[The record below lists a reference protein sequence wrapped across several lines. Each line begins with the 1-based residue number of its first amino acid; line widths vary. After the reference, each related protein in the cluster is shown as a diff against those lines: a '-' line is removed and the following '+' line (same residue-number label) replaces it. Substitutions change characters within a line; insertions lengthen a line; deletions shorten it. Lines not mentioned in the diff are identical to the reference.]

1 MKLLLRNYIKTFEGL
16 SKEVWWLSLITF
28 VNRFGAMVIP
38 FLSIYL
44 NESIGIT
51 VNNVGWIMSA
61 YGLGSVVGSYIG
73 GKLTDFIGYYKV
85 ILMSLFFTGINFL
98 WVMHVSD
105 FWELCLSFF
114 ILITLADMGR
124 PAFFVALSAY
134 SKPENKTRS
143 LTLLR
148 LAINLGMG
156 AGPVI
161 GGLLIGTVGYH
172 ALFYADGFTCL
183 FAAIL
188 MMHVLNPKKAKEV
201 DTEVIVENPVA
212 PGKDITYVYFLIGL
226 MLFAMAFLPLFTV
239 VPLYYRSIYE
249 ISELNI
255 GLLMGI
261 NPLLIVL
268 LEMPLVAWLLKKKYN
283 NIQLTIMGIV
293 FTGLSYIVLVW
304 EAWIGVVFISIIL
317 MTFGEMIGFPFSNKF
332 ALDRSKIGKQGAF
345 MGLYS
350 MAFAIANIFA
360 HNAGMQITA
369 KYGFKIVWIFIFGL
383 TIIAC
388 FFMYLSK
395 QRVTKETIAKNLSLK
410 SKIESTLDK

>member
-1 MKLLLRNYIKTFEGL
+1 MKLILRNYIKTFEGL

-51 VNNVGWIMSA
+51 FNNVGWIMTA
-61 YGLGSVVGSYIG
+61 YGLGSVTGSYIG
-73 GKLTDFIGYYKV
+73 GKLTDRIGYYKV
-85 ILMSLFFTGINFL
+85 ILLSLIFTGINFL
-98 WVMHVSD
+98 WVMHISE
-105 FWELCLSFF
+105 FWGLCLSFF
-114 ILITLADMGR
+114 FLITLADMGR

-156 AGPVI
+156 AGPMI

-183 FAAIL
+183 FAALL
-188 MMHVLNPKKAKEV
+188 MMYVLNPKKVKEE

-212 PGKDITYVYFLIGL
+212 PEKDITYVYFLIGI
-226 MLFAMAFLPLFTV
+226 MLFAMAFLPIFTV
-239 VPLYYRSIYE
+239 VPLYYRSVYE
-249 ISELNI
+249 ISEFNI
-255 GLLMGI
+255 GLLMGV
-261 NPLLIVL
+261 NAFMIVL
-268 LEMPLVAWLLKKKYN
+268 LEMPLVAWLQKKNYD
-283 NIQLTIMGIV
+283 NIKLTIIGIA
-293 FTGLSYIVLVW
+293 FTGVSYIILVW
-304 EAWIGVVFISIIL
+304 ETWIGVVLISIVL
-317 MTFGEMIGFPFSNKF
+317 MTIGEMIGFPFSNKF

-360 HNAGMQITA
+360 HNAGMQITS
-369 KYGFKIVWIFIFGL
+369 KYGFKIVWLFIFGL
-383 TIIAC
+383 TVIAC
-388 FFMYLSK
+388 FFMYLAK
-395 QRVTKETIAKNLSLK
+395 RRVIKETAAKNLSLK
-410 SKIESTLDK
+410 PKLNT

>member
-1 MKLLLRNYIKTFEGL
+1 MKLILRNYIKTFEGL

-51 VNNVGWIMSA
+51 LSDIAWIMSA

-73 GKLTDFIGYYKV
+73 GKLTDLIGYYKV
-85 ILMSLFFTGINFL
+85 ILLSLFFTGINFL
-98 WVMHVSD
+98 WVMHIAY
-105 FWELCLSFF
+105 FWGLCFSFF

-156 AGPVI
+156 AGPMI

-183 FAAIL
+183 LAALL
-188 MMHVLNPKKAKEV
+188 MMYVLNPKTVKEV
-201 DTEVIVENPVA
+201 DTEVVVENPIA
-212 PGKDITYVYFLIGL
+212 PEKDITYVYFLIGL
-226 MLFAMAFLPLFTV
+226 ILFAMAFLPLFTV
-239 VPLYYRSIYE
+239 VPLYYTTVYE
-249 ISELNI
+249 ISKPNI

-261 NPLLIVL
+261 NPIMIVL
-268 LEMPLVAWLLKKKYN
+268 LEMPLVTWLLKKKYD
-283 NIQLTIMGIV
+283 NIQLTIIGIA

-304 EAWIGVVFISIIL
+304 EAWIGVLFISIVL

-350 MAFAIANIFA
+350 MAFAIASIFS

-369 KYGFKIVWIFIFGL
+369 KYGFKVVWLFIFGL
-383 TIIAC
+383 TVIAC
-388 FFMYLSK
+388 FFMYLSRRKVMEETTTK
-395 QRVTKETIAKNLSLK
+395 QLYLK
-410 SKIESTLDK
+410 SK

>member
-1 MKLLLRNYIKTFEGL
+1 MKLILRNYIKTFEGL
-16 SKEVWWLSLITF
+16 SREVWWLSLIIF

-51 VNNVGWIMSA
+51 VNNIAWIMSA
-61 YGLGSVVGSYIG
+61 YGLGSVTGSYLG
-73 GKLTDFIGYYKV
+73 GKLTDRIGYYKV

-98 WVMHVSD
+98 WVMHITE
-105 FWELCLSFF
+105 FWGLCVSFF
-114 ILITLADMGR
+114 ILIALADMGR

-156 AGPVI
+156 AGPMI

-183 FAAIL
+183 FAALL
-188 MMHVLNPKKAKEV
+188 MMYVLNPKKAREV

-212 PGKDITYVYFLIGL
+212 PQKDITYVYFLIGL
-226 MLFAMAFLPLFTV
+226 MLFAMAFLPIFTV
-239 VPLYYRSIYE
+239 VPLYYRAVYH
-249 ISELNI
+249 ISEFNI

-261 NPLLIVL
+261 NAFMIVI
-268 LEMPLVAWLLKKKYN
+268 LEMPLVAWLLKKKYD
-283 NIQLTIMGIV
+283 NIQLTVIGIA
-293 FTGLSYIVLVW
+293 FTGISFLVLVW

-350 MAFAIANIFA
+350 MAFAIANIFS

-369 KYGFKIVWIFIFGL
+369 NYGFKVVWLFIFGL
-383 TIIAC
+383 TVIAC
-388 FFMYLSK
+388 FFMYLARQK
-395 QRVTKETIAKNLSLK
+395 ATKETAAKNLSLK
-410 SKIESTLDK
+410 SK

>member
-1 MKLLLRNYIKTFEGL
+1 MKLILRNYIKTFEGL

-51 VNNVGWIMSA
+51 IANVGWVMSA

-73 GKLTDFIGYYKV
+73 GKLTDRIGYYKV
-85 ILMSLFFTGINFL
+85 ILMSLLFTGINFL
-98 WVMHVSD
+98 WVMHITS
-105 FWELCLSFF
+105 FIGLCLSFF
-114 ILITLADMGR
+114 FLITLADMGR

-156 AGPVI
+156 AGPMI

-183 FAAIL
+183 SAALL
-188 MMHVLNPKKAKEV
+188 MMYVLNPKKTKEV
-201 DTEVIVENPVA
+201 DTEIIVENPVA
-212 PGKDITYVYFLIGL
+212 PEKDITYIYFLIGL
-226 MLFAMAFLPLFTV
+226 MLFAMAFLPIFTV
-239 VPLYYRSIYE
+239 VPIYYRAIYQ
-249 ISELNI
+249 ISEFNI
-255 GLLMGI
+255 GLLMGV
-261 NPLLIVL
+261 NAFMIVL
-268 LEMPLVAWLLKKKYN
+268 LEMPLVAWLQKKKYD
-283 NIQLTIMGIV
+283 NIQLTMIGII
-293 FTGLSYIVLVW
+293 FTGVSYVLLIW
-304 EAWIGVVFISIIL
+304 ETWVGVVLISIIL

-350 MAFAIANIFA
+350 MAFAIANIFS

-369 KYGFKIVWIFIFGL
+369 KYGFKIVWLFIVGL
-383 TIIAC
+383 TIVAC
-388 FFMYLSK
+388 FFMYLSRQK
-395 QRVTKETIAKNLSLK
+395 VTRETTTNKLSLK
-410 SKIESTLDK
+410 SK